1 MTTIFIIAILALGFL
16 ITFQIAKASEYVSVL
31 KGEKKTF
38 EQNNKVNAFML
49 VVFLVLGLVGVY
61 WCNELYKGKI
71 LGEAA
76 SDHGEKIDK
85 MLWITLWITGFV
97 FVMTQVLLFWFAYK
111 YQYSEKRKAFYY
123 PHNNRWEALWTV
135 VPAIFLTVLVGFGLF
150 YWFKITGDAPKDA
163 MEVEVVGKQFNWI
176 YRYKGKDGVF
186 GKKYYKNISDKE
198 DNTLG
203 LLWDD
208 RAAQDDIV
216 TDKLYLVKD
225 KPVKMVIG
233 SRDVIHDVGL
243 VHFRMKMDA
252 VPGTPTTMWF
262 TPKFT
267 TKEMKVKTNNP
278 DFVYEISC
286 DQMCGKGHYSMRG
299 IIEVV
304 TQVEFDAWLASQKP
318 KYQTAV
324 LDKLPKA
331 APPSTAVDSSVI
343 QTTTVPAGSSTTAK
357 N

>member
-1 MTTIFIIAILALGFL
+1 
-16 ITFQIAKASEYVSVL
+16 
-31 KGEKKTF
+31 
-38 EQNNKVNAFML
+38 
-49 VVFLVLGLVGVY
+49 
-61 WCNELYKGKI
+61 
-71 LGEAA
+71 
-76 SDHGEKIDK
+76 
-85 MLWITLWITGFV
+85 
-97 FVMTQVLLFWFAYK
+97 
-111 YQYSEKRKAFYY
+111 
-123 PHNNRWEALWTV
+123 
-135 VPAIFLTVLVGFGLF
+135 
-150 YWFKITGDAPKDA
+150 
-163 MEVEVVGKQFNWI
+163 
-176 YRYKGKDGVF
+176 
-186 GKKYYKNISDKE
+186 
-198 DNTLG
+198 
-203 LLWDD
+203 
-208 RAAQDDIV
+208 
-216 TDKLYLVKD
+216 
-225 KPVKMVIG
+225 
-233 SRDVIHDVGL
+233 
-243 VHFRMKMDA
+243 
-252 VPGTPTTMWF
+252 MWF